1 MYCIDTDMHT
11 TQLLIITYS
20 NNNNIN
26 RKPLQKSIILI
37 ISKKHYQQQQPA
49 RTRTTVQLPD
59 QPLGS
64 TIGLRN
70 AYQAG
75 GDPTAW
81 PLAFGVLDWKDRP
94 RATSPARWF
103 DTHPCFMIRGIYICI
118 HIEIIYVNR
127 FLASWCMYVPLDQ
140 PIKVMCGVP
149 IFRHLLD
156 VFHQRD
162 RPRWRCWPKISSEAY
177 QGNDERAVSARISGP
192 WVPKAAPRY
201 L

>member
-1 MYCIDTDMHT
+1 MYCIDSDMHT
-11 TQLLIITYS
+11 TQLLLITYS
-20 NNNNIN
+20 NNNIN

-37 ISKKHYQQQQPA
+37 IRLP
-49 RTRTTVQLPD
+49 TT
-59 QPLGS
+59 
-64 TIGLRN
+64 
-70 AYQAG
+70 
-75 GDPTAW
+75 
-81 PLAFGVLDWKDRP
+81 
-94 RATSPARWF
+94 ATSKNKNNCPASRSAFLLDHWSAKRLSGWRRS
-103 DTHPCFMIRGIYICI
+103 DSMASCIRCLGLERQAASNESYKMIWYTSMFHDSWYIYICI
-118 HIEIIYVNR
+118 HIEIIYANR

-192 WVPKAAPRY
+192 WAPKAAPRY